1 MAGKETG
8 MMKEVGRGSK
18 ETKEFGYYNLSK
30 GMVGG
35 R

>member
-8 MMKEVGRGSK
+8 VMTEVGGRS
-18 ETKEFGYYNLSK
+18 KEFGYYNLSK